1 MSLSRLFHR
10 KRSDAELQEEMASFV
25 NEEAAENEAR
35 GMSPDEAKRQARI
48 TLGNTEKVRE
58 RLWEQ
63 NSLEPL
69 AHAWRDVRF
78 ALRTLRRTP
87 GFSLV
92 AVVVVALCIG
102 AATSLFTIARS
113 VLLRP
118 LPFRDPAKLVMLY
131 EDRTKDGV
139 PPAKPGYNPVS
150 PADFYDWRSKTHGFE
165 DMAVERFAS
174 YNLTGEHGELPESV
188 RAAAGSWNL
197 MRLLGVQP
205 AVGRWFTEAD
215 DKPGSTAVMLTWSV
229 YQRRFGGDAGVVGRQ
244 VHLDGKPFTVVGVL
258 PAWFR
263 YPDAGIVLWVPYQ
276 SDLGETLQHHDYH
289 QSSVIARLRDGVSL
303 TSAVAQVQAVQMQLH
318 LAYPNEPVHDLVEMR
333 PLHED
338 VTGDV
343 KQPLQLML
351 AAVGCM
357 LLIGCLNVS
366 NLLVA
371 RGAARQREVAIRSAL
386 GAQRATLIREQM
398 TESVL
403 ICLTGGLLGTG
414 LSVLATQVLAHAWK
428 DLPSVQGIHLDGTVI
443 AFACAL
449 VFVAAL
455 VAGLLPALSSTNTSM
470 LSAMQSST
478 RTGGGS
484 TSRTALRKWMLTA
497 EIAITVVLLVA
508 AGLLGKSFLK
518 LRTTDIGC
526 VTKNVLTL
534 RYSLPENQYD
544 TPEKVNAFHESLLE
558 RVRALPGVSAA
569 AVGNTVPAAGYWG
582 DFVFTVKEHP
592 PLRAGAP
599 IQFALMRWADPGYFT
614 ALRIPL
620 VRGRFFT
627 NQDRLD
633 RAYKV
638 IVSKQFARQYLPG
651 EDALGKHLHVAAH
664 ALKGR
669 PDAVDYEVVGVVDDV
684 IFQLGRDARP
694 MMYFPLL
701 DGSMSGGTLAVRTQY
716 DALQI
721 ALPVQKQIA
730 AMDAGLPVADV
741 KTMDQVIGESLGNQ
755 SLSASLVLAF
765 AAMSLLLAS
774 VGLYGVLSYLAL
786 QRTQELGIRMALG
799 AQRDQLLQQ
808 MLLDGMKPALFGLG
822 LGLVASLGATRV
834 LQSML
839 FGTKPLDPAVLLGV
853 MGTLLLVA
861 VCACLV
867 PAWRASRIEP
877 MQALRME

>member
-35 GMSPDEAKRQARI
+35 GMTPEESRRQARI

-58 RLWEQ
+58 RLWAQ
-63 NSLEPL
+63 NSLEPV
-69 AHAWRDVRF
+69 ARVWRDVRF
-78 ALRTLRRTP
+78 ASRTLRRTP
-87 GFSLV
+87 GFSVV
-92 AVVVVALCIG
+92 AIVVVALCIG

-118 LPFRDPAKLVMLY
+118 LPFRDPDKLVMLY
-131 EDRTKDGV
+131 QDRTKNGV
-139 PPAKPGYNPVS
+139 APAKPNYNPVS
-150 PADFYDWRSKTHGFE
+150 PADFYDWRAKTHGFE
-165 DMAVERFAS
+165 DMAVERYAS
-174 YNLTGEHGELPESV
+174 YNLTGEHGELPEST
-188 RAAAGSWNL
+188 RGAAGSWNL

-205 AVGRWFTEAD
+205 AVGRWFTEGE
-215 DKPGSTAVMLTWSV
+215 DKPGSTAVVLTWSV
-229 YQRRFGGDAGVVGRQ
+229 YQRRFGGDAGIVGKQ
-244 VHLDGKPFTVVGVL
+244 VHLDGKPYTVTGVL

-276 SDLGETLQHHDYH
+276 SDLGETLFRHDYH
-289 QSSVIARLRDGVSL
+289 QSQVIARVKDGVSL
-303 TSAVAQVQAVQMQLH
+303 ATAAAQVGAVQKQLN
-318 LAYPNEPVHDLVEMR
+318 LAYPNDPVNDLVETLPM
-333 PLHED
+333 HED

-386 GAQRATLIREQM
+386 GAQRGVLIREQM

-403 ICLTGGLLGTG
+403 ICLTGGALGIG
-414 LSVLATQVLAHAWK
+414 LSVLATQVLARAWK
-428 DLPSVQGIHLDGTVI
+428 DLPSVQSIQLDGTVI
-443 AFACAL
+443 AFACGL
-449 VFVAAL
+449 MCVAAF
-455 VAGLLPALSSTNTSM
+455 VAGLLPALSSTNSSM

-484 TSRTALRKWMLTA
+484 ASKTALRKWMLTA

-518 LRTTDIGC
+518 LRTTDVGS

-534 RYSLPENQYD
+534 RYSLPEKQYD
-544 TPEKVNAFHESLLE
+544 TPEKVVAFHEALLD
-558 RVRALPGVSAA
+558 RVRALPGVSGAA
-569 AVGNTVPAAGYWG
+569 LGNMVPAAGYWG
-582 DFVFTVKEHP
+582 DFMFTVKEHP
-592 PLRAGAP
+592 PVNLNSSVP
-599 IQFALMRWADPGYFT
+599 FAVVRWADPGYFS
-614 ALRIPL
+614 ALQIPL
-620 VRGRFFT
+620 IHGRFFT

-638 IVSKQFARQYLPG
+638 IVSKQLVSKFFPG
-651 EDALGKHLHVAAH
+651 EDALGKHLHVEAH
-664 ALKGR
+664 KLKGR
-669 PDAVDYEVVGVVDDV
+669 PDAMDYEIVGVVGDV
-684 IFQLGRDARP
+684 IYQVGKESRP
-694 MMYFPLL
+694 MMYFPVL
-701 DGSMSGGTLAVRTQY
+701 DGSMSGGTLAVHTQY

-730 AMDAGLPVADV
+730 ALDAGLPVADV
-741 KTMDQVIGESLGNQ
+741 KTMEQVIGDSLGNQ

-765 AAMSLLLAS
+765 AVLSLLLAS

-808 MLLDGMKPALFGLG
+808 MLVDGMKPALFGLG
-822 LGLVASLGATRV
+822 IGLLASLGATRV

-839 FGTKPLDPAVLLGV
+839 FATKALDPAVLLGV

-861 VCACLV
+861 ACACLV